1 MLTKNLSLEL
11 KADNILS
18 VCLHPGWV
26 RTDMGGSNAKI
37 TTEESVSGLLNVISG
52 FKEEHNG
59 LFYRYDGGLIPW

>member
-26 RTDMGGSNAKI
+26 KTDMGGPNADI
-37 TTEESVSGLLNVISG
+37 TTEECGSSLLNVISG

-59 LFYRYDGGLIPW
+59 LFYGYDGGLIPW